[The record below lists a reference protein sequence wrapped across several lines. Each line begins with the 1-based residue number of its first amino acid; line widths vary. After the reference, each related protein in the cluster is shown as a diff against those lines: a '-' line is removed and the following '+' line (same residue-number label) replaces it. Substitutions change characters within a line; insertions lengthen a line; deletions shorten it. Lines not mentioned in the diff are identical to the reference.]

1 MQYVEFNPYWTVPF
15 SISNGEILPK
25 LKSDPAY
32 LSRNNMDLLSMS
44 GNAVPLSSVDFKKYA
59 SKMPYMLRQG
69 PGANNALGRVKFL
82 FPNRFSVYLHDT
94 PSRNLFSKEERAF
107 SHGCIRVENPLK
119 FASHVLLEQ
128 GFTSAKIDSIVK
140 AGRNF
145 RVNLKKVLPVIITY
159 STAFADQDLVYFYKD
174 VYKRDEALMMA
185 LGI

>member
-1 MQYVEFNPYWTVPF
+1 MQYVEFNPYWTV
-15 SISNGEILPK
+15 SISNGEILTK

-32 LSRNNMDLLSMS
+32 LSRNNMNLLSMS
-44 GNAVPLSSVDFKKYA
+44 GNAVPVSSVDFKKYT

-69 PGANNALGRVKFL
+69 PGAGNALGRVKFF

-107 SHGCIRVENPLK
+107 SHGCIRIKAPLK
-119 FASHVLLEQ
+119 FASYVLLEQ
-128 GFTSAKIDSIVK
+128 GYTSARIDSIVK
-140 AGRNF
+140 TGRNL